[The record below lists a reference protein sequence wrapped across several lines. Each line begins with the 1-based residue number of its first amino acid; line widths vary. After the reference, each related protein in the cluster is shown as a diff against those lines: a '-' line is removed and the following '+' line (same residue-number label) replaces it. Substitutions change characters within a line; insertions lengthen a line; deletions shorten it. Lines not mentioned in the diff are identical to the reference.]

1 MSQFKDSIAQSN
13 VNFPIETVITPMA
26 GENYSRAMIF
36 MHVTNAA
43 TYLPGITSP
52 APAAG
57 DFIELNSNNY
67 GTITG
72 GLLKKWLVPFFAKA
86 TTVKVGIAIF
96 DTDTTTETDDGE
108 GGTTTVTTPATAPL
122 SDVYEAKKMYAYFKF
137 AIEESAGYSEAQ
149 VNLSNL
155 CLSDPL
161 YSVLWVG
168 TDDADTLT
176 KSSAIITALKN
187 AGSKARVIY
196 NSNAD
201 INGALAQ
208 LGATLATANTTGTP
222 VGNSIDMLA
231 FNTVQASGTA
241 NADGEHAD
249 LTATQKAALDDQKIG
264 YQTWVGD
271 GTENVVTEGS
281 LYLNGDSV
289 GANWVKAYIEY
300 MCKVKTAN
308 YMTRMNTF
316 RNNQTYQAIL
326 LILTDQVR
334 PFVQFGR
341 LDGFRLTAPT
351 FDQLP
356 PSGDQITVPNA
367 WEATYIDNVRE
378 VTVYG
383 TLYLTQPTR

>member
-1 MSQFKDSIAQSN
+1 MSQFKDSIAQTN

-36 MHVTNAA
+36 MHVSNAA
-43 TYLPGITSP
+43 TYLPGITTP

-57 DFIELNSNNY
+57 DLIELNSNNY

-72 GLLKKWLVPFFAKA
+72 GKLKNWLVPFFTKA
-86 TTVKVGIAIF
+86 STAKVGIAIF
-96 DTDTTTETDDGE
+96 DTEIPGE
-108 GGTTTVTTPATAPL
+108 GGADPTPATAPL
-122 SDVYEAKKMYAYFKF
+122 NVVYEAKKMYAYFKF
-137 AIEESAGYSEAQ
+137 AIEESAGYTDAQ

-155 CLSDPL
+155 CKADPL
-161 YSVLWVG
+161 YSVLWIG
-168 TDDADTLT
+168 TDDADLLT
-176 KSSAIITALKN
+176 KTSAFLTALKN
-187 AGSKARVIY
+187 AGSTARVIY
-196 NSNAD
+196 NSNSN

-208 LGATLATANTTGTP
+208 LGASLSTANATGTP
-222 VGNSIDMLA
+222 VGNSVDMIA
-231 FNTVQASGTA
+231 FNTIQASGPEDE
-241 NADGEHAD
+241 NQEHID
-249 LTATQKAALDDQKIG
+249 LTATQKAALDDQKVG

-271 GTENVVTEGS
+271 GTENVATEGS

-326 LILTDQVR
+326 CILTDQVR
-334 PFVQFGR
+334 PFLQFGR
-341 LDGFRLTAPT
+341 LDGFVITAPT
-351 FDQLP
+351 FENLP
-356 PSGDQITVPNA
+356 ASGDQITVPNA
-367 WEATYIDNVRE
+367 WEATYIDTVRE

>member
-1 MSQFKDSIAQSN
+1 MSQFKGSIAQSN

-36 MHVTNAA
+36 MNVTNAA

-57 DFIELNSNNY
+57 DLVILDANNY
-67 GTITG
+67 GTLTG

-86 TTVKVGIAIF
+86 TTCKVGIAIF
-96 DTDTTTETDDGE
+96 DTPTES
-108 GGTTTVTTPATAPL
+108 GGGDPVPATAPL
-122 SDVYEAKKMYAYFKF
+122 ADVYEAKKMYAYFKF
-137 AIEESAGYSEAQ
+137 IIEEATDYNAAQ
-149 VNLSNL
+149 VSLSNL
-155 CLSDPL
+155 CKADPL

-168 TDDADTLT
+168 TSDSDILT
-176 KSSAIITALKN
+176 KTSALLSALKS
-187 AGSKARVIY
+187 AGSTARVIY
-196 NSNAD
+196 NANAD

-208 LGATLATANTTGTP
+208 LGASLSSANATGTP
-222 VGNSIDMLA
+222 VGNSVDMLQ
-231 FNTVQASGTA
+231 FNTIQASGGTD
-241 NADGEHAD
+241 ADGEHVD
-249 LTATQKAALDDQKIG
+249 LTSTEKTACDDQKVG

-334 PFVQFGR
+334 PFLQFGR

-351 FDQLP
+351 FENLP
-356 PSGDQITVPNA
+356 ASGDQITVPNA

>member
-1 MSQFKDSIAQSN
+1 MSQFKGSIAQIN

-26 GENYSRAMIF
+26 GENYSRAVIF
-36 MHVTNAA
+36 MDIANAA
-43 TYLPGITSP
+43 TYLPGV
-52 APAAG
+52 AEPAAG
-57 DFIELNSNNY
+57 DLIELNSNNY

-72 GLLKKWLVPFFAKA
+72 GKLKSWLVPFFTKA
-86 TTVKVGIAIF
+86 TTSKVGIAIF
-96 DTDTTTETDDGE
+96 DTDTTDTS
-108 GGTTTVTTPATAPL
+108 GGGDPVVVPATAPL
-122 SDVYEAKKMYAYFKF
+122 SDVYEAKKMYGYFKF
-137 AIEESAGYSEAQ
+137 AIEESAGYNAAQ

-155 CLSDPL
+155 CKVDPL

-168 TDDADTLT
+168 TDDTNVLT
-176 KSSAIITALKN
+176 SSSALITALVN

-196 NSNAD
+196 NSD
-201 INGALAQ
+201 GTINGALAQ

-222 VGNSIDMLA
+222 VGNSVDMLA
-231 FNTVQASGTA
+231 FNTIGASGPT
-241 NADGEHAD
+241 DDSGEHTD
-249 LTATQKAALDDQKIG
+249 LSATQKAALDEQKVG

-281 LYLNGDSV
+281 LYLNGNSV

-316 RNNQTYQAIL
+316 RNNETYQAIL

-334 PFVQFGR
+334 PFLQFGR
-341 LDGFRLTAPT
+341 LDGFVITAPP
-351 FDQLP
+351 FAQLP
-356 PSGDQITVPNA
+356 ASGDQIVVPNA

-383 TLYLTQPTR
+383 TLYITQPTR

>member
-1 MSQFKDSIAQSN
+1 MSQFKGSIAQTN

-26 GENYSRAMIF
+26 GENYSRAVIF
-36 MHVTNAA
+36 MDIANAA
-43 TYLPGITSP
+43 TYLTGV
-52 APAAG
+52 AEPAAG
-57 DFIELNSNNY
+57 DLIELNSNNY

-72 GLLKKWLVPFFAKA
+72 GKLKSWLVPFFTKA
-86 TTVKVGIAIF
+86 TTAKVGIAIF
-96 DTDTTTETDDGE
+96 DTDTTS
-108 GGTTTVTTPATAPL
+108 GGGDPVPATAPL
-122 SDVYEAKKMYAYFKF
+122 ATVYEAKKMYGYFKF
-137 AIEESAGYSEAQ
+137 AIEEAAGYNALQ
-149 VNLSNL
+149 VSLSNL
-155 CLSDPL
+155 CKADPL

-168 TDDADTLT
+168 TADADVLT
-176 KSSAIITALKN
+176 KSSALITALN
-187 AGSKARVIY
+187 GAASTARVIY
-196 NSNAD
+196 NAD
-201 INGALAQ
+201 GNINPALAQ
-208 LGATLATANTTGTP
+208 LGASLATANATGTP
-222 VGNSIDMLA
+222 VGNSVDMLA
-231 FNTVQASGTA
+231 FNTIDASGA
-241 NADGEHAD
+241 ADESGEHTD

-308 YMTRMNTF
+308 YMTRLNTF

-334 PFVQFGR
+334 PFLAFGR
-341 LDGFRLTAPT
+341 LDGFVITAPP
-351 FDQLP
+351 FENLP
-356 PSGDQITVPNA
+356 KSGDQITVPNA

-383 TLYLTQPTR
+383 TLYITQPTR